1 MYYVSGGLA
10 LLIILS
16 FSELLAVD
24 SDSKCDYNSAI
35 SEPVKSLLCAVESG
49 VLKIDSE
56 SNAMVSAGCLIGINR
71 RCEAPMRVPTEAEIP
86 PSPPPPAAKVK
97 QYQYLATIAEGF
109 VEQTWWR
116 YCINRIR

>member
-1 MYYVSGGLA
+1 MVIIVIIS
-10 LLIILS
+10 ILS
-16 FSELLAVD
+16 ITELLAVE
-24 SDSKCDYNSAI
+24 SGNKCDYNSAM

-56 SNAMVSAGCLIGINR
+56 SNAMVGAGCLIGITS